1 MDAQMRAEILTQL
14 ARISEHDLDVERL
27 RDEELLQDLGIDS
40 LDAIMLVLDFEESY
54 DIEVSGD
61 ELASLDTIGSVFALL
76 GAKRLRDAPGS

>member
-14 ARISEHDLDVERL
+14 AMISEHDLDVERL

-76 GAKRLRDAPGS
+76 DAKRLRDAPGS